1 MGQKWTG
8 LDFAARVRY
17 HFDISFRKGGK
28 SEVPDVL
35 VRDLDEATLVS
46 LKDRASGNGRS
57 LGMELKLILEQAAR
71 QCSMAT
77 SHDLAEQMTRRL
89 SDRSHTDSAQLLRE
103 DRLR

>member
-1 MGQKWTG
+1 M
-8 LDFAARVRY
+8 
-17 HFDISFRKGGK
+17 
-28 SEVPDVL
+28 PDVL
-35 VRDLDEATLVS
+35 VRDLDEATLAQ

-71 QCSMAT
+71 QCNMAKAREM
-77 SHDLAEQMTRRL
+77 AEQMTQRL

>member
-1 MGQKWTG
+1 M
-8 LDFAARVRY
+8 
-17 HFDISFRKGGK
+17 
-28 SEVPDVL
+28 PDVL

-71 QCSMAT
+71 QCNMAAT
-77 SHDLAEQMTRRL
+77 RDLAEQMTRRL
-89 SDRSHTDSAQLLRE
+89 SDRSNTDSAQLLRE

>member
-1 MGQKWTG
+1 
-8 LDFAARVRY
+8 
-17 HFDISFRKGGK
+17 
-28 SEVPDVL
+28 VPDVL
-35 VRDLDEATLVS
+35 VRDLDEATVAR

-77 SHDLAEQMTRRL
+77 ARELAEQMTQQL
-89 SDRSHTDSAQLLRE
+89 SDRPHTDSTQLLRE